1 MLNKKMLL
9 IGGGNMGRSLLRGI
23 LKAKLTEPRNM
34 TVVDVHTGRLEELR
48 AEFGVQVTDDP
59 LPAVGDSEIIILA
72 VKPTTLS
79 DLVAQ
84 IRDLVRSDQLII
96 SIIAGIE
103 ASRIRDGL
111 GKNNP
116 VVRCMPNIA
125 ATVDCAAS
133 AISSCPPCTPEHMK
147 VAAAIFAA
155 VGEVVRVDERLMD
168 AVTGL
173 SGSGPAYIYMV
184 IEALCDG
191 GVKMGLPRDIAMKLA
206 TQTVLGAA
214 QLVKETGEHPATLK
228 DRVTTP
234 GGTTIAAV
242 HELEERGLRA
252 MLISAVVTATE
263 QSRELNRLAQTS
275 TDEGNPSGGASGK

>member
-1 MLNKKMLL
+1 MLNKKIVL
-9 IGGGNMGRSLLRGI
+9 IGAGNMGKALLRGI
-23 LKAKLTEPRNM
+23 LRAGLTPAENMSVADIHEGKLEDIRREFSVRVN
-34 TVVDVHTGRLEELR
+34 VDPV
-48 AEFGVQVTDDP
+48 P
-59 LPAVGDSEIIILA
+59 LVEAADLIILA
-72 VKPTTLS
+72 VKPLTLNELL
-79 DLVAQ
+79 DQ
-84 IRDLVRSDQLII
+84 IRPAVSPEQLVI
-96 SIIAGIE
+96 SILAGVE
-103 ASRIRDGL
+103 GGHIRDRL

-125 ATVDCAAS
+125 ATVDSAAS
-133 AISSCPPCTPEHMK
+133 AIAACRPATREHRE
-147 VAAAIFAA
+147 VAEAVFSA
-155 VGEVVRVDERLMD
+155 VGDVVRVDEHLMD

-191 GVKMGLPRDIAMKLA
+191 GVKMGLPRDIAMRLA

-214 QLVKETGEHPATLK
+214 KLVKETGEHPATLK
-228 DRVTTP
+228 DKVTTP

-263 QSRELNRLAQTS
+263 QSRRLNAVAR
-275 TDEGNPSGGASGK
+275 EH

>member
-1 MLNKKMLL
+1 MLNKKILL

-23 LKAKLTEPRNM
+23 LQANLTAPQNI
-34 TVVDVHTGRLEELR
+34 TVVDIHEGRLKALQERFGIHISSDPVSNLEE
-48 AEFGVQVTDDP
+48 A
-59 LPAVGDSEIIILA
+59 EIIILA
-72 VKPTTLS
+72 IKPSTLTGVL
-79 DLVAQ
+79 DH
-84 IRDLVRSDQLII
+84 IRDSVSSDQLVV
-96 SIIAGIE
+96 SIIAGVE
-103 ASRIRDGL
+103 GAFIRDRL

-116 VVRCMPNIA
+116 VIRCMPNIA
-125 ATVDCAAS
+125 ATVDSAAS
-133 AISSCPPCTPEHMK
+133 AIAACAPATK
-147 VAAAIFAA
+147 VHLDLAEAIFSA
-155 VGEVVRVDERLMD
+155 VGEVVHVDEHLMD

-214 QLVKETGEHPATLK
+214 RLVKETGEHPATLK
-228 DRVTTP
+228 DRVATP
-234 GGTTIAAV
+234 GGTTIAAI

-263 QSRELNRLAQTS
+263 QSRRLNSIARDQDRKR
-275 TDEGNPSGGASGK
+275 TD

>member
-1 MLNKKMLL
+1 MLNKQMLL
-9 IGGGNMGRSLLRGI
+9 IGGGNMGRALLRGI
-23 LKAKLTEPRNM
+23 LRAGLTSPENFM
-34 TVVDVHTGRLEELR
+34 VVDVHEGRLQELSD
-48 AEFGVQVTDDP
+48 EFGVGVSTD
-59 LPAVGDSEIIILA
+59 AGSVIGDADVIILA
-72 VKPTTLS
+72 VKPFTLNGV
-79 DLVAQ
+79 L
-84 IRDLVRSDQLII
+84 DLVRDSARPDQLFL
-96 SIIAGIE
+96 SIIAGVE
-103 ASRIRDGL
+103 AGYIRERL

-125 ATVDCAAS
+125 ATVDAAAS
-133 AISSCPPCTPEHMK
+133 AICGCGVATKEHLEL
-147 VAAAIFAA
+147 AESILAA
-155 VGEVVRVDERLMD
+155 VGDVVHVEEHHMD

-191 GVKMGLPRDIAMKLA
+191 GVKMGLPREVAMKLA
-206 TQTVLGAA
+206 TQTVAGASR
-214 QLVKETGEHPATLK
+214 LVKETGEHPATLK

-263 QSRELNRLAQTS
+263 QSRALNEQTKKS
-275 TDEGNPSGGASGK
+275 R